1 MKKVLTLLL
10 VAVMLVTCMA
20 VTAFA
25 AEAGDTIEIAFT
37 ASNPGAAVFGAQIN
51 YDSTAL
57 ELVSISAGD
66 LTSNGMFSGTASTGK
81 VAYLGMSNITGSGS
95 VFVAQFKV
103 LDAAEAGKTYQITA
117 TVDTTTTADAN
128 GDLVSFSITGGSI
141 TIDKLVC
148 EHVWDE
154 GKVTKDA
161 TCIEDGVKTYTCT
174 VAGCG
179 ETKTEAIPAI
189 GHSFG
194 EWKQTKAATCTE
206 KGEETRE
213 CACGEKETR
222 EVAATGHKFGEW
234 KVTKAATCTEKGEET
249 RECACGEK
257 ETREI
262 AATGHKFGEWKV
274 TKAATC
280 TEKGEET
287 RECACG
293 EKETREI
300 AATGHKF
307 GEWKVTKAAT
317 CTEKG
322 EETRECACGEK
333 ETREIATTGHKFG
346 EWKVTKAATCT
357 EKGEET
363 RECAC
368 GEKEI
373 REIPVVE
380 HALNT
385 YGKDSTHHWTLCD
398 NCDYVGE
405 KEDHDYD
412 YNGVCVCGAT
422 KPVVD
427 DPNLDDVPQTGDITP
442 YIAMT
447 SVAFLIAVA
456 AAAAF
461 VLKRKAV
468 K

>member
-257 ETREI
+257 E
-262 AATGHKFGEWKV
+262 
-274 TKAATC
+274 
-280 TEKGEET
+280 
-287 RECACG
+287 
-293 EKETREI
+293 
-300 AATGHKF
+300 
-307 GEWKVTKAAT
+307 
-317 CTEKG
+317 
-322 EETRECACGEK
+322 
-333 ETREIATTGHKFG
+333 
-346 EWKVTKAATCT
+346 
-357 EKGEET
+357 
-363 RECAC
+363 
-368 GEKEI
+368 I